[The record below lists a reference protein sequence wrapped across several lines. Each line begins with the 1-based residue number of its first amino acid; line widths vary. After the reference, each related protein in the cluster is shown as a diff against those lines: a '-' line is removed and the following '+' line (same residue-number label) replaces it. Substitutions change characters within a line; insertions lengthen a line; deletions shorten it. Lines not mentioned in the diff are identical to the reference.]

1 MPDRLPEER
10 RGTEHVRAAESPAV
24 PPFPR
29 AGRIL
34 VVDLLGGL
42 GDLVMALP
50 MVHALHRR
58 HPDAQ
63 LRVLTHAPG
72 DALLLHDPAVTAVV
86 LAERGRERA
95 AVLAELDR
103 WRPHLA
109 VTTTRY
115 DGIAD
120 AIEELVPQSVT
131 NLWRS
136 PPPDEPVGSRYL
148 RILAE
153 EDVIHARD
161 VDLLP
166 SIVLTGAERAE
177 GEEVLGS
184 DEQQPVVLVPSS
196 GMAVKEWPHWRE
208 LATALAGRAFVVG
221 EPPVLDAWRGG
232 PARLLP
238 PMSLRGLAALFAA
251 VGRRGGVV
259 VGPDTGPMRMA
270 AAVGARTVG
279 IFGPTLA
286 ARYGLGAP
294 NVDLQGL
301 PGCPHR
307 RPTAITE
314 QVCWWEARCP
324 LSALGPACMA
334 DVAPGRV
341 LDLLPVREI
350 VIPAQAG
357 RPGPATG
364 SGASTRSRPAP
375 AGRPA

>member
-1 MPDRLPEER
+1 VAER
-10 RGTEHVRAAESPAV
+10 TPQRPS
-24 PPFPR
+24 
-29 AGRIL
+29 RIL

-50 MVHALHRR
+50 VVHALHRR
-58 HPDAQ
+58 HPGAD

-72 DALLLHDPAVTAVV
+72 DALLRHDPAVTVAVR
-86 LAERGRERA
+86 AERGRERG

-103 WRPHLA
+103 FRPDLA

-120 AIEELVPQSVT
+120 AIEQTVPQSVT

-136 PPPDEPVGSRYL
+136 PPPDEPVSARYL

-153 EDVIHARD
+153 EHVIDPRD
-161 VDLLP
+161 VDLAP
-166 SIVLTGAERAE
+166 RVVLTDAEAAH
-177 GEEVLGS
+177 GERLLGPE
-184 DEQQPVVLVPSS
+184 DRPVVLVPSA

-208 LATALAGRAFVVG
+208 LATALAGRAHVVG
-221 EPPVLDAWRGG
+221 EPRVLDAWRGG
-232 PARLLP
+232 PARPLG
-238 PMSLRGLAALFAA
+238 PMPLRALAAVFAA
-251 VGRRGGVV
+251 VARRDGVV
-259 VGPDTGPMRMA
+259 VGPDTGPLRVA

-286 ARYGLGAP
+286 ARYGLGGDGRA
-294 NVDLQGL
+294 VDLQGL

-324 LSALGPACMA
+324 LSAAGPACMA
-334 DVAPGRV
+334 DVPARRV
-341 LDLLPVREI
+341 LAALPTPVLR
-350 VIPAQAG
+350 
-357 RPGPATG
+357 
-364 SGASTRSRPAP
+364 
-375 AGRPA
+375 

>member
-1 MPDRLPEER
+1 MPERTPDDRA
-10 RGTEHVRAAESPAV
+10 RGTTGPADGAI
-24 PPFPR
+24 PFPR

-34 VVDLLGGL
+34 VVDLLGGI
-42 GDLVMALP
+42 GDLVMVLP
-50 MVHALHRR
+50 AVHALHRR
-58 HPDAQ
+58 HPGPE

-72 DALLLHDPAVTAVV
+72 DELLRHDPAVSAVV
-86 LAERGRERA
+86 RAERGRERA

-103 WRPHLA
+103 WRPDLA

-136 PPPDEPVGSRYL
+136 PPADEPVSTRYL
-148 RILAE
+148 RILAA

-177 GEEVLGS
+177 GEDVLGS
-184 DEQQPVVLVPSS
+184 EEQWPVVLVPSA

-221 EPPVLDAWRGG
+221 EPAVLDAWRGG
-232 PARLLP
+232 PARTLP
-238 PMSLRGLAALFAA
+238 ALSLRGLAALFAA

-286 ARYGLGAP
+286 ARYGLGP
-294 NVDLQGL
+294 PGTDLQGL
-301 PGCPHR
+301 PGCTHR

-341 LDLLPVREI
+341 LDLLPSR
-350 VIPAQAG
+350 QLTAG
-357 RPGPATG
+357 SPGQK
-364 SGASTRSRPAP
+364 
-375 AGRPA
+375 